1 MDKFLY
7 FYPNILWKGYNL
19 VNIIS
24 IIKKPF
30 DNRIKK
36 CYIGIESGKDEEIR
50 QDQPGREG
58 AVGASSCGSL
68 PDTASEPL
76 P

>member
-1 MDKFLY
+1 MGEFLCSN
-7 FYPNILWKGYNL
+7 PNILWKGYNL

-24 IIKKPF
+24 IKKKPF

-36 CYIGIESGKDEEIR
+36 CYIEVESGKDEEIR

>member
-1 MDKFLY
+1 MGEFLSSD
-7 FYPNILWKGYNL
+7 PNILWKGYNL

-24 IIKKPF
+24 IKKKPF

-36 CYIGIESGKDEEIR
+36 CYIGVESGEDEEIR

-76 P
+76 S